1 MDREYEVFDSIK
13 VNFKSILL
21 SSSQSKSNS
30 NSTTCSSSLTRSNSN
45 SINNE
50 NYNNANTNTNTNLN
64 QIRIED
70 LLFQAAC
77 RYAKEGGIQELLDNF
92 EEANSKYLSAILLFN
107 SLLRPS
113 ELAPI
118 TSKFAQ
124 IPVINTN
131 NQPFINK
138 YLEILK
144 HRI

>member
-13 VNFKSILL
+13 VNFKSLL
-21 SSSQSKSNS
+21 FQSSSQSKSNS
-30 NSTTCSSSLTRSNSN
+30 NSTCSSSLTRSNSN
-45 SINNE
+45 SIDNE
-50 NYNNANTNTNTNLN
+50 NKNNANSISN

-70 LLFQAAC
+70 LLLQAAC
-77 RYAKEGGIQELLDNF
+77 RSAKEGGIQELLDNL

-107 SLLRPS
+107 SLLKPS

-124 IPVINTN
+124 IPVININ

-144 HRI
+144 DRI

>member
-13 VNFKSILL
+13 VNFKSLL
-21 SSSQSKSNS
+21 FQSSSQSKSNS
-30 NSTTCSSSLTRSNSN
+30 NSTCSSSLTRSNSN
-45 SINNE
+45 SIDNE
-50 NYNNANTNTNTNLN
+50 NKNKNNANSISN

-70 LLFQAAC
+70 LLLQAAC
-77 RYAKEGGIQELLDNF
+77 RSAKEGGIQELLVNL

-107 SLLRPS
+107 SLLKPS

-124 IPVINTN
+124 IPAININ

-144 HRI
+144 DRI